1 MTARKIPF
9 EPTRTELIGTFVLA
23 MDRQEKAAQALESAN
38 LEALKL
44 EFNEAM
50 LAYENAYYD
59 LAASYDD
66 IDC

>member
-1 MTARKIPF
+1 MKPIRA
-9 EPTRTELIGTFVLA
+9 ELINTFVLA
-23 MDRQEKAAQALESAN
+23 IDRQEKAAQALESAN

-50 LAYENAYYD
+50 LAYETAYYD
-59 LAASYDD
+59 LAASYYD